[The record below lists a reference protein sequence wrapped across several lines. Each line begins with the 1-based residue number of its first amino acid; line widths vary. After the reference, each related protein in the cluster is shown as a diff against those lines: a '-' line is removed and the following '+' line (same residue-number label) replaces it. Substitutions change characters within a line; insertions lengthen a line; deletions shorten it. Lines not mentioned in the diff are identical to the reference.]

1 MIAKIYKT
9 AVFTL
14 FLFGVELIL
23 IFILS
28 TLDNDN
34 LLVNSTSCLVSSSD
48 SCGII
53 NYFTI
58 FFLLALNI
66 GLSLLISSISIF
78 KEYDDWKEDVK
89 KRVAKIQYYYS
100 SNDDVKLKHALVESD
115 KLLGYVLN
123 KKGIKGEK
131 MYDQINNAK
140 VFLSK
145 QEYKDL
151 KSARWARNKIVHEV
165 DFQIK
170 NEDIKRHIW
179 SFRKAILSI
188 IK

>member
-14 FLFGVELIL
+14 FLFGVEFIL

-28 TLDNDN
+28 TFNNDN
-34 LLVNSTSCLVSSSD
+34 LLVNSTGCLISSSE

-53 NYFTI
+53 NYFI
-58 FFLLALNI
+58 VLLLIVVNI
-66 GLSLLISSISIF
+66 GLSLLISTISIF

-89 KRVAKIQYYYS
+89 QRIAKIQNYYS

-115 KLLGYVLN
+115 KLLGYVLK

-131 MYDQINNAK
+131 MYDQINNAR

-170 NEDIKRHIW
+170 NEEIKRHIW
-179 SFRKAILSI
+179 SFRKVILTLS
-188 IK
+188 K